1 MSTRVRIEN
10 LTKNY
15 GKVGALDNFSLEVDP
30 GEFMVLLGPS
40 GCGKTTAVRC
50 IAGLTDPSSGTI
62 HIGDQVVNGLPP
74 RDRDIAMVFQN
85 YALYPHMS
93 VYDNIAFPLKMRK
106 ESKKDIRV
114 KVERISSLLEISQLI
129 DRKPKELSGGQMQR
143 VALGRALVR
152 EPKVFLMDEPLS
164 NLDAKMRAYMRTEI
178 KKLQRKMGITTI
190 YITHDQIEAMSM
202 ADRIAIMDHGL
213 IQQVGTPID
222 VYSKPSNTFVAGFIG
237 SPPMNFLECEVNR
250 SSNSHLLFDIS
261 GSLVRS
267 ESAELLNLF
276 DRLYRKEELPVK
288 VTLGIR
294 PRDISLGGIQLNS
307 DLTMECTLSF
317 IEMLG
322 DESVLEVIISNN
334 SMKVLTS
341 SMTIGTNQNLSVG
354 QPVLIGISHAKLH
367 FFDSQ
372 TGVRKDGTSA
382 ITSHE

>member
-1 MSTRVRIEN
+1 MSTSVRIEN

-15 GKVGALDNFSLEVDP
+15 GKVNALDNFSLEVDP

-50 IAGLTDPSSGTI
+50 IAGLSDPSSGTI
-62 HIGDQVVNGLPP
+62 HIGDQLVNGLPP

-106 ESKKDIRV
+106 ETKRNIQE
-114 KVERISSLLEISQLI
+114 KVEKISKLLEISQLI

-178 KKLQRKMGITTI
+178 KKLQRKVGITTI

-202 ADRIAIMDHGL
+202 ADRIAIMEHGL
-213 IQQVGTPID
+213 IQQVGTPQQA
-222 VYSKPSNTFVAGFIG
+222 YSEPSNTFVAGFIG
-237 SPPMNFLECEVNR
+237 SPPMNFLECEVSR
-250 SSNSHLLFDIS
+250 SNSHLLIEIS
-261 GSLVRS
+261 GSLLKS
-267 ESAELLNLF
+267 ESDALRNDF
-276 DRLYRKEELPVK
+276 DRLYRKEQTRVK

-294 PRDISLGGIQLNS
+294 PRDITIGSDRLHS
-307 DLTMECTLSF
+307 DLTMECVLSF
-317 IEMLG
+317 VEMLG
-322 DESVLEVIISNN
+322 DETVLEVNIGKN

-341 SMTIGTNQNLSVG
+341 STMTDTHQSFSVG
-354 QPVLIGISHAKLH
+354 QHVLIGISHEKLH
-367 FFDSQ
+367 FFNSQ
-372 TGVRKDGTSA
+372 TGIRMGELK
-382 ITSHE
+382 

>member
-106 ESKKDIRV
+106 ESKKNIRV
-114 KVERISSLLEISQLI
+114 KVEKISSLLEISQLI

-237 SPPMNFLECEVNR
+237 SPPMNFLECEVSR
-250 SSNSHLLFDIS
+250 SNSHLLFDIS

-294 PRDISLGGIQLNS
+294 PRDISLGGIQLDS

-322 DESVLEVIISNN
+322 DESVLEVSIAKN

-341 SMTIGTNQNLSVG
+341 SMTIDTNQNLSVG